1 MTTLNKK
8 IIKIL
13 KDSGS
18 KNWDRWVKK
27 AERDNY
33 WEFLADLILKTVHE
47 NPSIKKGRKLLKEK
61 RENDNRWRKWRK
73 NVKNK

>member
-13 KDSGS
+13 EDYRIGFYNASFY
-18 KNWDRWVKK
+18 KNKPYKK
-27 AERDNY
+27 
-33 WEFLADLILKTVHE
+33 LANLILKEVHE